1 MRLVRFTYIVGTFD
15 TSVLKGLCYLCSRN
29 QNNYQTI
36 MEQTTNNQA
45 QIISAFYTVHQ
56 KELVNFATSRLGSRE
71 EAEDLVQDAFIK
83 MMTFEGIIN
92 EATIK
97 SFAYTITAN
106 KVKDHLRR
114 RIFRHQMEES
124 KKYEMEL
131 QHSNAERLAE
141 YHDALRIVNAGISRL
156 SPVCAKVYRMSLY
169 DDMTAGDIAE
179 ELQVSKRTIESQ
191 LFTSRKQMRAMMQ
204 EAM

>member
-1 MRLVRFTYIVGTFD
+1 
-15 TSVLKGLCYLCSRN
+15 
-29 QNNYQTI
+29 
-36 MEQTTNNQA
+36 MEQTRNNQA
-45 QIISAFYTVHQ
+45 QIIAAFYTVHQ

-131 QHSNAERLAE
+131 QHSHAERLAE
-141 YHDALRIVNAGISRL
+141 YHDALRIVNAGISSL
-156 SPVCAKVYRMSLY
+156 SPACAKVYRMSLY
-169 DDMTAGDIAE
+169 DDMTTGDIAE
-179 ELQVSKRTIESQ
+179 ELQLSKRTVESQ
-191 LFTSRKQMRAMMQ
+191 LFTSRKLIRKLVQTAM
-204 EAM
+204 